1 MIDNYDVDNTSI
13 GMSALFCSN
22 MISIREQ
29 SKACGFPVKAV
40 SYHELVANPGPAM
53 EKVISFCGIEA
64 DAAEAGNPQLPTS
77 DSQNKSEV
85 LSRSNLMKFKN
96 EVSEQEAANLDMVL
110 QACGL
115 PVSSKFPMEAA
126 ALAKTLGWDTE

>member
-1 MIDNYDVDNTSI
+1 MIDNYDVNNTSI

-29 SKACGFPVKAV
+29 AKAAGFPVKAV

-53 EKVISFCGIEA
+53 KKVIAFCGINA
-64 DAAEAGNPQLPTS
+64 DAADAENHLPTS

-96 EVSEQEAANLDMVL
+96 EVSPEEASNLDMVL
-110 QACGL
+110 EACGL
-115 PVSSKFPMEAA
+115 PVSSKFPMQAA
-126 ALAKTLGWDTE
+126 ELAKTLGWDTE